1 MGGIVPSTDDA
12 DGAVERD
19 VDDRDLPTSRV
30 DVDKAYSARRYN
42 YWLGGKDNY
51 AADRRSG
58 DEVAAVFPTIR
69 LSTVENRRFLRRAV
83 EFLVASGIRQFLDI
97 GSGMPT
103 DANTHE
109 VAQAIAPQSRVVYV
123 DHDPIVVVHARAL
136 LVSSPEGHTD
146 YVEGDLRAPQDILR
160 SPELRATLDMRQ
172 PVGLMLLALLH
183 FFQDTD
189 DPYGL
194 VGQLVAEMPPG
205 SYLVMSHGTYD
216 PLSAEAIGRLDEVNA
231 VTEVPWRA
239 RSRDEFARFFTGLEL
254 VEPGIVSIGDWRP
267 APGTIPP
274 AAEDLVTYGAVARI
288 G

>member
-1 MGGIVPSTDDA
+1 MPGTDKADRTVEPGPDDFGVP
-12 DGAVERD
+12 
-19 VDDRDLPTSRV
+19 PSRV
-30 DVDKAYSARRYN
+30 DVSKAYPARRYD

-58 DEVAAVFPTIR
+58 DEVEAVFPTIR
-69 LSTVENRRFLRRAV
+69 LSIIENRRFLQRAV
-83 EFLVASGIRQFLDI
+83 GFLVSAGIRQFLDI

-109 VAQAIAPQSRVVYV
+109 VAQAIMPQSRVVYV
-123 DHDPIVVVHARAL
+123 DNDPIVVTHARAL

-160 SPELRATLDMRQ
+160 SPQLRATLDMRQ
-172 PVGLMLLALLH
+172 PIGLMLLVVLH
-183 FFQDTD
+183 FFQDSD

-194 VGQLVAEMPPG
+194 VGQLVAAMPPG

-216 PLSAEAIGRLDEVNA
+216 PLSAETVSRLEEVNA
-231 VTEVPWRA
+231 VTDAPWRP
-239 RSRDEFARFFTGLEL
+239 RSRDEFARFFVGLEL
-254 VEPGIVSIGDWRP
+254 VSPGIVSIGNWRP
-267 APGTIPP
+267 AVWSVLP
-274 AAEDLVTYGAVARI
+274 AAEDVVTYGAVARI